1 MNTLRANL
9 SPQPYSYRVTRSPQ
23 SLFLDPPFVS
33 IVDLLCRLSRCL
45 PLLLLLGELGVV
57 LGEALAQ
64 ALGLGHLLLDAAG
77 DAARLAVGQGL
88 GGEVVD
94 ARDEAVVHE
103 VSKDVHK
110 VLHLALL
117 QALLER
123 ALLGG
128 CESVRC
134 VSALEDSGSGVV
146 CTYPMPSMLNMGFY
160 ICSDLGRRGALWW
173 KMVVLFE
180 VAGSFRRE
188 SWL

>member
-1 MNTLRANL
+1 M
-9 SPQPYSYRVTRSPQ
+9 
-23 SLFLDPPFVS
+23 
-33 IVDLLCRLSRCL
+33 
-45 PLLLLLGELGVV
+45 

-103 VSKDVHK
+103 VAEDVHK

-128 CESVRC
+128 RESVRC
-134 VSALEDSGSGVV
+134 MSALGDSGWRGLVR
-146 CTYPMPSMLNMGFY
+146 TYPMPSMLNRVFY
-160 ICSDLGRRGALWW
+160 IYARVWVVKVRCGGRWSW
-173 KMVVLFE
+173 CE